1 MAKKQQT
8 TRIPKRSEV
17 QAQDTWD
24 LSKIFSSDAVWEKNY
39 KKLEKMIPGYEKF
52 RGKLGRSAKTLRQC
66 LEFDAEFDQLGEK
79 LGAYASLRAS
89 EDVANPDYQGMIAR
103 FTYVATRAS
112 EAASFIAPELRT
124 IPKQKMTALLRH
136 KDLEAHRFQL
146 EKLLRYRP
154 HILSDKEER
163 LLAMQ
168 GEIAGTPSKV
178 FGQLTDADLKYGF
191 VINERGEEVELTQ
204 SSFRSLLESPKRSVR
219 KDAFDKFYGVI
230 SGHGHTIAASL
241 SGSVLQDVYQARVRN
256 YPSAR
261 EAALFSDRVPV
272 RVYDNLIEQ
281 VHENLDTVYRY
292 LEVRQKALKLKDLH
306 MYDTYVPIVKED
318 RVDNPYENAVA
329 TICDAL
335 APLGSSYV
343 ETMRNGL
350 LEQRWVDRYEN
361 EGKRSG
367 AFSYGAYKC
376 APYILMNYK
385 SDVLDSMFTL
395 AHEAGHSMHSW
406 HSMRNQPY
414 QYAHYTIF
422 VAEVASTF
430 NEQLLNKY
438 LLDNARTKKER
449 ARLINREIDEIRGT
463 IVRQTMFAEFEKII
477 HAIAEVGEPLT
488 QETFREEYRK
498 LLDLYFGRGFVVDEL
513 LELEGLRIPHFY
525 SAFYVYKYATGLSAA
540 IALSRKVIEEG
551 PKARDRY
558 LKFLS
563 SGGSKYP
570 LDLLKDAGV
579 DMSKPQPVATAMN
592 HFRELVDQLE
602 ELV

>member
-1 MAKKQQT
+1 
-8 TRIPKRSEV
+8 
-17 QAQDTWD
+17 
-24 LSKIFSSDAVWEKNY
+24 
-39 KKLEKMIPGYEKF
+39 
-52 RGKLGRSAKTLRQC
+52 
-66 LEFDAEFDQLGEK
+66 
-79 LGAYASLRAS
+79 
-89 EDVANPDYQGMIAR
+89 
-103 FTYVATRAS
+103 
-112 EAASFIAPELRT
+112 
-124 IPKQKMTALLRH
+124 
-136 KDLEAHRFQL
+136 
-146 EKLLRYRP
+146 
-154 HILSDKEER
+154 
-163 LLAMQ
+163 
-168 GEIAGTPSKV
+168 
-178 FGQLTDADLKYGF
+178 
-191 VINERGEEVELTQ
+191 
-204 SSFRSLLESPKRSVR
+204 
-219 KDAFDKFYGVI
+219 
-230 SGHGHTIAASL
+230 
-241 SGSVLQDVYQARVRN
+241 VLQDVYQARVRN

-306 MYDTYVPIVKED
+306 MYDTYVPIVKEE

-335 APLGSSYV
+335 APLGNNYV
-343 ETMRNGL
+343 ETLRKGL
-350 LEQRWVDRYEN
+350 LDQRWVDRYEN

-367 AFSYGAYKC
+367 AFSYGAFKC
-376 APYILMNYK
+376 PPYILMNYK

-406 HSMRNQPY
+406 YSMRNQPY

-463 IVRQTMFAEFEKII
+463 IVRQTMFAEYEKII

-498 LLDLYFGRGFVVDEL
+498 LLDLYFGKGFVVDEL

-558 LKFLS
+558 LNFLS